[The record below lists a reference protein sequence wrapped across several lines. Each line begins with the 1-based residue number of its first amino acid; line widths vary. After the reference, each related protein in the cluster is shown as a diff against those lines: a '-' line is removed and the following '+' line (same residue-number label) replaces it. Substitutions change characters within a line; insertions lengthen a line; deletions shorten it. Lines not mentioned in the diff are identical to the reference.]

1 MMERKLLGI
10 DVIRIDGGTQCR
22 AEINQAKINEYAE
35 LIESGVS
42 FPAVRVFFDG
52 VSYWLA
58 DGFHR
63 YHAHRQAA
71 QGSISAD
78 VEKGI
83 ARDALLYAIGANAEH
98 GLPRTNADKRK
109 AVQTMLDD
117 FEWQDWSNAE
127 IARHC
132 RVSVT
137 LVATM
142 RGDAAPEERKYK
154 TSTGKVMTKKT
165 TSAKPKKEEEPE
177 PEVEDDGVDE
187 KQAAIDE
194 LIAENEKL
202 TERVAL
208 AAMDGTEAEKNL
220 AKETIESLR
229 EELRIT
235 KIELVAVKQSRDTFQ
250 AENAQMKSQIKMLQ
264 KKLEKLQAT

>member
-1 MMERKLLGI
+1 MERKLLGI

-22 AEINQAKINEYAE
+22 AEINQTKVSEYAD
-35 LIESGVS
+35 LIESGVV

-63 YHAHRQAA
+63 YHAHKQIA

-78 VEKGI
+78 VEKGT
-83 ARDALLYAIGANAEH
+83 ARAALLYAISANAEH

-109 AVQTMLDD
+109 AVQMMLDD

-132 RVSVT
+132 KVSVT
-137 LVATM
+137 YVANM
-142 RGDAAPEERKYK
+142 RGDTAPEERKYK
-154 TSTGKVMTKKT
+154 TATGKVMTKKT

-177 PEVEDDGVDE
+177 IEDDGIDE

-208 AAMDGTEAEKNL
+208 AAMSGTAAEKNL

-250 AENAQMKSQIKMLQ
+250 SENAQMKSQIKMLQ
-264 KKLEKLQAT
+264 KKIDKLT

>member
-1 MMERKLLGI
+1 MERKLLGI
-10 DVIRIDGGTQCR
+10 GVIRIDGGTQCR
-22 AEINQAKINEYAE
+22 AEINQTKIYEYAE

-52 VSYWLA
+52 LHYWLA

-63 YHAHRQAA
+63 YHAHRQAG

-132 RVSVT
+132 KVSVT
-137 LVATM
+137 LVASM

-154 TSTGKVMTKKT
+154 TATGKVMTKKAAT
-165 TSAKPKKEEEPE
+165 TKPKKEEEPE
-177 PEVEDDGVDE
+177 PEIEDDGVDE

-220 AKETIESLR
+220 AKETIDSLR

-250 AENAQMKSQIKMLQ
+250 SENAQMRAQIKMLQ
-264 KKLEKLQAT
+264 KKLSKLQGE

>member
-1 MMERKLLGI
+1 MERKLLGI

-22 AEINQAKINEYAE
+22 AEINQTKVSEYAD
-35 LIESGVS
+35 LIESGVV

-63 YHAHRQAA
+63 YHAHKQIA

-78 VEKGI
+78 VEKGT
-83 ARDALLYAIGANAEH
+83 ARAALLYAISANAEH

-109 AVQTMLDD
+109 AVQMMLDD

-132 RVSVT
+132 KVSVT
-137 LVATM
+137 LVASM
-142 RGDAAPEERKYK
+142 RGDTAPEERKYK
-154 TSTGKVMTKKT
+154 TATGKVMTKK
-165 TSAKPKKEEEPE
+165 APPKPKKEEEPE
-177 PEVEDDGVDE
+177 PEIEDDGVDE

-208 AAMDGTEAEKNL
+208 AAMSGTAAEKNL

-250 AENAQMKSQIKMLQ
+250 SENAQMKSQIKMLQ
-264 KKLEKLQAT
+264 KKIDKLT

>member
-1 MMERKLLGI
+1 MERKLLGI

-22 AEINQAKINEYAE
+22 AEINQTKVSEYAD
-35 LIESGVS
+35 LIESGVV

-63 YHAHRQAA
+63 YHAHKQIA

-78 VEKGI
+78 VEKGT
-83 ARDALLYAIGANAEH
+83 ARAALLYAISANAEH

-109 AVQTMLDD
+109 AVQMMLDD

-132 RVSVT
+132 KVSVT
-137 LVATM
+137 YVANM
-142 RGDAAPEERKYK
+142 RGDTAPEERKYK
-154 TSTGKVMTKKT
+154 TATGKVMTKKT
-165 TSAKPKKEEEPE
+165 ASAKPKKEEEPE
-177 PEVEDDGVDE
+177 IEDDGIDE

-208 AAMDGTEAEKNL
+208 AAMSGTAAEKNL

-250 AENAQMKSQIKMLQ
+250 SENAQMKSQIKMLQ
-264 KKLEKLQAT
+264 KKIDKLQAT

>member
-1 MMERKLLGI
+1 MERKLLGI

-22 AEINQAKINEYAE
+22 AEINKAKVEEYAE
-35 LIESGVS
+35 LVESGVT
-42 FPAVRVFFDG
+42 FPAIRVFFDG

-63 YHAHRQAA
+63 YHAHKQAGH
-71 QGSISAD
+71 GSISAD
-78 VEKGI
+78 IENGI

-98 GLPRTNADKRK
+98 GMPRTNADKRK
-109 AVQTMLDD
+109 SIQIMLDD
-117 FEWQDWSNAE
+117 FEWQEWSTSE

-132 RVSVT
+132 KVSFT
-137 LVATM
+137 LVASM
-142 RGDAAPEERKYK
+142 RGDGAPKDRKYK
-154 TSTGKVMTKKT
+154 TATGKVMTK
-165 TSAKPKKEEEPE
+165 SVPKKKEKEPE
-177 PEVEDDGVDE
+177 PEPEIEDDGVDE

-202 TERVAL
+202 VERVAI
-208 AAMDGTEAEKNL
+208 AAMDGTQAEKDL

-250 AENAQMKSQIKMLQ
+250 AENAQMKAQIKMLQ
-264 KKLEKLQAT
+264 KKLEKANQLI

>member
-1 MMERKLLGI
+1 MERKLLGI

-22 AEINQAKINEYAE
+22 AEINQPKVSEYAD
-35 LIESGVS
+35 LIESGVV

-63 YHAHRQAA
+63 YHAHKQIAK
-71 QGSISAD
+71 GSISAD
-78 VEKGI
+78 VEKGT
-83 ARDALLYAIGANAEH
+83 ARAALLFAISANAEH

-109 AVQTMLDD
+109 AVQMMLDD

-132 RVSVT
+132 KVSVT
-137 LVATM
+137 LVASM

-154 TSTGKVMTKKT
+154 TATGKVMTKKAA
-165 TSAKPKKEEEPE
+165 SVKPKEEEPE
-177 PEVEDDGVDE
+177 IEDDGVDE

-202 TERVAL
+202 IERVAL

-250 AENAQMKSQIKMLQ
+250 SENAQMKSQIKMLQ
-264 KKLEKLQAT
+264 KKIDKLQAT

>member
-1 MMERKLLGI
+1 MERKLLEI
-10 DVIRIDGGTQCR
+10 AKIRIDGGTQCR
-22 AEINQAKINEYAE
+22 AEINQPKVNEYAE
-35 LIESGVS
+35 LVESGVS

-52 VSYWLA
+52 LDYWLA

-63 YHAHRQAA
+63 YHAHRQAGH
-71 QGSISAD
+71 GSINAD
-78 VEKGI
+78 IEKGI

-98 GLPRTNADKRK
+98 GMPRTNADKRK
-109 AVQTMLDD
+109 AVQIMLDD

-127 IARHC
+127 ISRHC
-132 RVSVT
+132 KVSIS
-137 LVATM
+137 LVAGM
-142 RGDAAPEERKYK
+142 RGDDAPKERKYK
-154 TSTGKVMTKKT
+154 TATGKVMTK
-165 TSAKPKKEEEPE
+165 SVPKKKEQEPE
-177 PEVEDDGVDE
+177 PEVEDDGIDE

-202 TERVAL
+202 TERVAV
-208 AAMDGTEAEKNL
+208 AAMDGTQEEKSL

-250 AENAQMKSQIKMLQ
+250 AENAQMKAQIKMLQ
-264 KKLEKLQAT
+264 KKLEKKTN

>member
-1 MMERKLLGI
+1 MERKLLGI
-10 DVIRIDGGTQCR
+10 GVIRIDGGTQCR
-22 AEINQAKINEYAE
+22 AEINQTKINEYAE

-52 VSYWLA
+52 LHYWLA

-63 YHAHRQAA
+63 YHAHRQAN

-132 RVSVT
+132 KVSVT
-137 LVATM
+137 LVASM

-154 TSTGKVMTKKT
+154 TATGKVMTKK
-165 TSAKPKKEEEPE
+165 APPKPKKEEEAE

-208 AAMDGTEAEKNL
+208 AAMSGTAAEKNL

-250 AENAQMKSQIKMLQ
+250 SENAQMKSQIKMLQ
-264 KKLEKLQAT
+264 KKIEKLQAT

>member
-22 AEINQAKINEYAE
+22 AEINEPKVSEYAD
-35 LIESGVS
+35 LIESGVV

-52 VSYWLA
+52 VDYWLA

-63 YHAHRQAA
+63 YHAHKQAGQAA
-71 QGSISAD
+71 INAD
-78 VEKGI
+78 VEKGT
-83 ARDALLYAIGANAEH
+83 ARTALLYAISANAEH

-132 RVSVT
+132 KVSVT

-154 TSTGKVMTKKT
+154 TPTGKVMTKKT
-165 TSAKPKKEEEPE
+165 AKPKKEEEPE
-177 PEVEDDGVDE
+177 PEVEDDGIDE

>member
-1 MMERKLLGI
+1 MERKLLGI
-10 DVIRIDGGTQCR
+10 AVIRIDGGTQCR
-22 AEINQAKINEYAE
+22 EEINQSKVSEYAD
-35 LIESGVS
+35 LIESGVV

-63 YHAHRQAA
+63 YHAHKQAK
-71 QGSISAD
+71 QGSINAD
-78 VEKGI
+78 VEKGT
-83 ARDALLYAIGANAEH
+83 AREALLFAISANAEH

-109 AVQTMLDD
+109 AVQMMLDD

-132 RVSVT
+132 KVSVT
-137 LVATM
+137 LVASM
-142 RGDAAPEERKYK
+142 RGDTAPEERKYK
-154 TSTGKVMTKKT
+154 TATGKVMTKK
-165 TSAKPKKEEEPE
+165 APPKPKKEEEAE

-208 AAMDGTEAEKNL
+208 AAMSGTAAEKNL

-250 AENAQMKSQIKMLQ
+250 SENAQMKSQIKMLQ
-264 KKLEKLQAT
+264 KKIDKLQAT

>member
-1 MMERKLLGI
+1 MERKLLGI

-22 AEINQAKINEYAE
+22 AEINQPKVSEYAE
-35 LIESGVS
+35 LVESGVS

-63 YHAHRQAA
+63 YHAHKQAG
-71 QGSISAD
+71 QGNISAD
-78 VEKGI
+78 VEKGT
-83 ARDALLYAIGANAEH
+83 AREALLFAISANAEH

-109 AVQTMLDD
+109 AVQMMLDD

-132 RVSVT
+132 KVSVT
-137 LVATM
+137 YVANM
-142 RGDAAPEERKYK
+142 RGNTAPEERKYK
-154 TSTGKVMTKKT
+154 TATGKVMTKK
-165 TSAKPKKEEEPE
+165 APPKPKKEEEPE
-177 PEVEDDGVDE
+177 IEDDGVDE

-208 AAMDGTEAEKNL
+208 AAMSGTAAEKNL

-250 AENAQMKSQIKMLQ
+250 SENAQMKSQIKMLQ
-264 KKLEKLQAT
+264 KKIDKLQAT

>member
-22 AEINQAKINEYAE
+22 AEINEPKVSEYAD
-35 LIESGVS
+35 LIESGVV

-52 VSYWLA
+52 VDYWLA

-63 YHAHRQAA
+63 YHAHKQAGQAA
-71 QGSISAD
+71 INAD
-78 VEKGI
+78 VEKGT
-83 ARDALLYAIGANAEH
+83 ARAALLYAISANAEH

-109 AVQTMLDD
+109 AVQMMLDD

-132 RVSVT
+132 KVSVT
-137 LVATM
+137 YVANM
-142 RGDAAPEERKYK
+142 RGDTAPEERKYK

-177 PEVEDDGVDE
+177 IEDDGVDE

-208 AAMDGTEAEKNL
+208 AAMEGTAAEKNL

>member
-1 MMERKLLGI
+1 MERKLLGI

-22 AEINQAKINEYAE
+22 AEINQTKVSEYAD
-35 LIESGVS
+35 LIESGVV

-63 YHAHRQAA
+63 YHAHKQVAK
-71 QGSISAD
+71 GSISAD
-78 VEKGI
+78 VEKGT
-83 ARDALLYAIGANAEH
+83 ARAALLFAISANAEH
-98 GLPRTNADKRK
+98 GLPRTNAEKRK
-109 AVQTMLDD
+109 AVQMMLDD

-132 RVSVT
+132 KVSVT
-137 LVATM
+137 LVASM

-154 TSTGKVMTKKT
+154 TSTGKVMTKK
-165 TSAKPKKEEEPE
+165 APPKPKKEEEAE

-208 AAMDGTEAEKNL
+208 AAMSGTAAEKNL

-250 AENAQMKSQIKMLQ
+250 SENAQMKSQIKMLQ
-264 KKLEKLQAT
+264 KKIDKLQAT

>member
-1 MMERKLLGI
+1 MERKLLGI

-137 LVATM
+137 LVASM

-154 TSTGKVMTKKT
+154 TATGKVMTKKT

>member
-1 MMERKLLGI
+1 MERKLLGI
-10 DVIRIDGGTQCR
+10 GVIRIDGGTQCR
-22 AEINQAKINEYAE
+22 AEINQTKINEYAE

-52 VSYWLA
+52 LHYWLA

-63 YHAHRQAA
+63 YHAHRQAG

-132 RVSVT
+132 KVSVT
-137 LVATM
+137 LIASM

-154 TSTGKVMTKKT
+154 TATGKVMTKKAAT
-165 TSAKPKKEEEPE
+165 TKPKKEEEPE
-177 PEVEDDGVDE
+177 PEIEDVGVDE

-202 TERVAL
+202 IERVAL

-220 AKETIESLR
+220 AKETIDSLR

-250 AENAQMKSQIKMLQ
+250 SENAQMKSQIKMLQ
-264 KKLEKLQAT
+264 KKIDKLQPT

>member
-1 MMERKLLGI
+1 MERKLLGI

-22 AEINQAKINEYAE
+22 AEINQPKVSEYAE
-35 LIESGVS
+35 LVESGVS

-63 YHAHRQAA
+63 YHAHKQAG
-71 QGSISAD
+71 QGNISAD
-78 VEKGI
+78 VEKGT
-83 ARDALLYAIGANAEH
+83 AREALLFAISANAEH

-109 AVQTMLDD
+109 AVQMMLDD

-132 RVSVT
+132 KVSVT
-137 LVATM
+137 LVASM

-154 TSTGKVMTKKT
+154 TATGKVMTKK
-165 TSAKPKKEEEPE
+165 APPKPKKEEEPE
-177 PEVEDDGVDE
+177 VEDDDVDE

-202 TERVAL
+202 IERVAL

-250 AENAQMKSQIKMLQ
+250 SENAQMKSQIKMLQ
-264 KKLEKLQAT
+264 KKIDKLQAT

>member
-22 AEINQAKINEYAE
+22 AEISQDKVNEYAE
-35 LIESGVS
+35 LVESGVS
-42 FPAVRVFFDG
+42 FPAVKVFFDG

-63 YHAHRQAA
+63 YHAHKQAG

-83 ARDALLYAIGANAEH
+83 ARDALLYAIGANADH

-132 RVSVT
+132 KVSVT
-137 LVATM
+137 LVSSM
-142 RGDAAPEERKYK
+142 RGDEAPTERKYK
-154 TSTGKVMTKKT
+154 TATGKVMTKKA
-165 TSAKPKKEEEPE
+165 AKPKKEEEPE
-177 PEVEDDGVDE
+177 PIIEDDGVDE

-250 AENAQMKSQIKMLQ
+250 AENAQMKAQIKMLQ
-264 KKLEKLQAT
+264 KKLDKANQPI

>member
-1 MMERKLLGI
+1 MERKLLGI

-22 AEINQAKINEYAE
+22 AEINQPKVSEYAE
-35 LIESGVS
+35 LVESGVS

-63 YHAHRQAA
+63 YHAHKQAG
-71 QGSISAD
+71 QGNISAD
-78 VEKGI
+78 VEKGT
-83 ARDALLYAIGANAEH
+83 AREALLFAISANAEH

-109 AVQTMLDD
+109 AVQMMLDD

-132 RVSVT
+132 KVSVT
-137 LVATM
+137 LVASM

-154 TSTGKVMTKKT
+154 TATGKVMTKKAA
-165 TSAKPKKEEEPE
+165 SVKPKEEEPE
-177 PEVEDDGVDE
+177 IEDDGVDE

-202 TERVAL
+202 IERVAL

-250 AENAQMKSQIKMLQ
+250 SENAQMKSQIKMLQ
-264 KKLEKLQAT
+264 KKIDKLQAT

>member
-1 MMERKLLGI
+1 MERKLLGI

-22 AEINQAKINEYAE
+22 AEINQTKVSEYAE
-35 LIESGVS
+35 LVEAGVS

-63 YHAHRQAA
+63 YHAHKQAG

-78 VEKGI
+78 VEKGT
-83 ARDALLYAIGANAEH
+83 AREALLFAISANAEH

-109 AVQTMLDD
+109 AVQMMLDD

-132 RVSVT
+132 KVSVT
-137 LVATM
+137 LVASM
-142 RGDAAPEERKYK
+142 RGDTAPEERKYK
-154 TSTGKVMTKKT
+154 TATGKVMTKKAA
-165 TSAKPKKEEEPE
+165 SVKPKEEDP
-177 PEVEDDGVDE
+177 VIEDDGVDE

-208 AAMDGTEAEKNL
+208 AAMDGTASEKNL

-250 AENAQMKSQIKMLQ
+250 SENAQMKSQIKMLQ
-264 KKLEKLQAT
+264 KKIDKLQAT

>member
-1 MMERKLLGI
+1 MERKLLGI

-22 AEINQAKINEYAE
+22 AEINQTKVSEYAD
-35 LIESGVS
+35 LIESGVV

-63 YHAHRQAA
+63 YHAHKQIAK
-71 QGSISAD
+71 GSISAD
-78 VEKGI
+78 VEKGT
-83 ARDALLYAIGANAEH
+83 ARAALLFAISANAEH

-109 AVQTMLDD
+109 AVQMMLDD

-132 RVSVT
+132 KVSVT
-137 LVATM
+137 LVASM

-154 TSTGKVMTKKT
+154 TSTGKVMTKKAA
-165 TSAKPKKEEEPE
+165 SVKPKEEPE
-177 PEVEDDGVDE
+177 PEIEDDGVDE

-202 TERVAL
+202 IERVAL

-250 AENAQMKSQIKMLQ
+250 SENAQMKSQIKMLQ
-264 KKLEKLQAT
+264 KKIDKLQAT